1 MKKTKKQI
9 KVSSLFW
16 KFASLFLVL
25 GAGLLIFGVLQ
36 VRNLSNMQEITEDY
50 LAGQEAINS
59 MREASDFLTEKARS
73 FAVSGNEDAARAFF
87 EEVNETKRRDKA
99 LEDLGELAVGKEET
113 KLTEQLANAQKES
126 YRLAEIETYA
136 MRLAAE
142 GHGSD
147 QALIDDCFPDVELS
161 AEDLAL
167 SGEEQI
173 KKATD
178 MVFNENYEQIKSDI
192 IENVQRSSMKL
203 TEKTRARQADS
214 YESTARYSRFEYLM
228 VVFMLSAIF
237 GMMIA
242 YSLMVVSPLR
252 KGVNYIKENEPLPVG
267 GAAEYSYL
275 AETYNGMLETTKK
288 QNKALSYE
296 ATHDAVTGI
305 YNRKMFETV
314 RERMKDSDIALLL
327 LDVDLFKGINDQYG
341 HQTGDLVLKTTAD
354 ILLDCFRAEDYVCR
368 IGGDEFAVIMVSMKP
383 ELEYVVRNKI
393 ELLRSRIAETK
404 DIPEVT
410 VSIGVAYSHDG
421 SPEEDLFRK
430 ADRALYTAKENG
442 RNGFAFYSELS

>member
-1 MKKTKKQI
+1 
-9 KVSSLFW
+9 
-16 KFASLFLVL
+16 
-25 GAGLLIFGVLQ
+25 
-36 VRNLSNMQEITEDY
+36 
-50 LAGQEAINS
+50 
-59 MREASDFLTEKARS
+59 
-73 FAVSGNEDAARAFF
+73 
-87 EEVNETKRRDKA
+87 
-99 LEDLGELAVGKEET
+99 
-113 KLTEQLANAQKES
+113 
-126 YRLAEIETYA
+126 
-136 MRLAAE
+136 
-142 GHGSD
+142 
-147 QALIDDCFPDVELS
+147 
-161 AEDLAL
+161 
-167 SGEEQI
+167 
-173 KKATD
+173 
-178 MVFNENYEQIKSDI
+178 
-192 IENVQRSSMKL
+192 
-203 TEKTRARQADS
+203 
-214 YESTARYSRFEYLM
+214 
-228 VVFMLSAIF
+228 
-237 GMMIA
+237 
-242 YSLMVVSPLR
+242 
-252 KGVNYIKENEPLPVG
+252 
-267 GAAEYSYL
+267 
-275 AETYNGMLETTKK
+275 MLETTKK

-393 ELLRSRIAETK
+393 ELLRSRIAEVK

-410 VSIGVAYSHDG
+410 VSIGVAYSHDD

>member
-36 VRNLSNMQEITEDY
+36 VRNLSNMQEITEDS
-50 LAGQEAINS
+50 LAPVA
-59 MREASDFLTEKARS
+59 
-73 FAVSGNEDAARAFF
+73 
-87 EEVNETKRRDKA
+87 KA
-99 LEDLGELAVGKEET
+99 LSSKLGKDVKFISDYNVTGSDATAAVDAMADGDVILLQNTRFRGKEET
-113 KLTEQLANAQKES
+113 KLTEQLANAQRES

-142 GHGSD
+142 GHGSN

-252 KGVNYIKENEPLPVG
+252 KGVNYIKDNEPLPIG